1 MKEILGFLWELQR
14 NNNREWFHANK
25 PRYDEV
31 KRRIDDLAMRLIAA
45 VAAVDPEAAMLT
57 PRDCTYRIYRDTRFS
72 NDKTPYKTHIG
83 IFINP
88 PGGKKSL
95 TCGYY
100 LHLEPGKS
108 FFAAGTICLPSP
120 VIRAIRRS
128 IYDNVDEYRSIV
140 EDPQFTALFPRVGE
154 NPVKTAPQGFPKDWE
169 YIGLIRPRDVPLRP
183 LHELYHR
190 GFHLN
195 VPYAACH
202 VGIKIV
208 NHSGCHGN
216 YGYICHR

>member
-1 MKEILGFLWELQR
+1 MKEILGFLRELER

-31 KRRIDDLAMRLIAA
+31 KQRIDNLAMRLIAA
-45 VAAVDPEAAMLT
+45 VATVDPEATLLT

-72 NDKTPYKTHIG
+72 ADKTPYKTHIG
-83 IFINP
+83 IFVNP

-108 FFAAGTICLPSP
+108 FFAAGTVCLPSS
-120 VIRAIRRS
+120 VVRAIRRS

-140 EDPQFTALFPRVGE
+140 EDPQFTSLFPKVGE
-154 NPVKTAPQGFPKDWE
+154 NPVKTVPQGFPKDWE
-169 YIGLIRPRDVPLRP
+169 YIDLIRPRDYMASSDVLPDASLDCGRLP
-183 LHELYHR
+183 EMLMDYIRQAHR
-190 GFHLN
+190 FN
-195 VPYAACH
+195 RFM
-202 VGIKIV
+202 
-208 NHSGCHGN
+208 N
-216 YGYICHR
+216 YTIEDFV

>member
-1 MKEILGFLWELQR
+1 MKEILGFLRELER

-31 KRRIDDLAMRLIAA
+31 KQRIDDLAMRLIAA
-45 VAAVDPEAAMLT
+45 VATVDPEAALLT

-72 NDKTPYKTHIG
+72 ADKTPYKTHIG

-100 LHLEPGKS
+100 LHLEPDKS

-140 EDPQFTALFPRVGE
+140 EDPQFTSLFPKVGE
-154 NPVKTAPQGFPKDWE
+154 NPVKTVPQGFPKDCE
-169 YIGLIRPRDVPLRP
+169 YIDLIRPRDYMASSDVLPDASLDCGRLP
-183 LHELYHR
+183 EMLLDFIRQAHR
-190 GFHLN
+190 FN
-195 VPYAACH
+195 RFM
-202 VGIKIV
+202 
-208 NHSGCHGN
+208 N
-216 YGYICHR
+216 YTIEDFEN